1 MDNITLA
8 LLAVLAVVTLIWFYN
23 ATLLTDDRQQR
34 LDYLYKQLFSTDPK
48 SYDEIGRLHIQIEE
62 VNRMDVWAWQFCSA
76 LWLIVFIALIIYRIH
91 K

>member
-1 MDNITLA
+1 MDNTTLA
-8 LLAVLAVVTLIWFYN
+8 LLAVLALVTLVWFYN
-23 ATLLTDDRQQR
+23 AIILTDDRQQR
-34 LDYLYKQLFSTDPK
+34 LDYLYNQLFSTDPK

>member
-1 MDNITLA
+1 MDNVTLA
-8 LLAVLAVVTLIWFYN
+8 LLAVLALVTLVWFYN
-23 ATLLTDDRQQR
+23 ATLLTDNRQQR

-48 SYDEIGRLHIQIEE
+48 SYDEIGRLHIQIED

-76 LWLIVFIALIIYRIH
+76 LWLIVFVALIIYRIH